1 MELRENILL
10 IAGTGQN
17 VGKTLFACKLIDH
30 LKDQHPIVSIKIC
43 PHFHELEPEVLILK
57 KNENYTITKETTTEH
72 NKDSNRML
80 KAGSNAVYFVQ
91 TKDEYLS
98 EVLSFF
104 DKFINITTPVIIES
118 GGLRELLTPGL
129 FLMIKNKN
137 SNQTKPKT
145 EKYLHLA
152 DRKIEFNGDTFNLDP
167 ARVKFANNKWV
178 IKN

>member
-17 VGKTLFACKLIDH
+17 VGKTLFACKLIDQ
-30 LKDQHPIVSIKIC
+30 LKDQHTIISIKIC
-43 PHFHELEPEVLILK
+43 PHFHELKSETLILK
-57 KNENYTITKETTTEH
+57 KTENFIITKETTTEY

-80 KAGSNAVYFVQ
+80 KAGSDAVYFVQ

-104 DKFINITTPVIIES
+104 DKFIKTNTPVIIES
-118 GGLRELLTPGL
+118 GGLRELVTPGL
-129 FLMIKNKN
+129 FLMLKSN
-137 SNQTKPKT
+137 NQTKPKT
-145 EKYLHLA
+145 EKHLLLA
-152 DRKIEFNGDTFNLDP
+152 DREIEFNGDSFNFDP
-167 ARVKFANNKWV
+167 ALINFASNKWV